1 MHRKYLEKIIE
12 KGSPEDMECLG
23 ELMIMAM
30 DALKDY
36 DEELYE
42 KIEMK
47 MYVMAYGYVLTED
60 MANKIVEEMRPMG
73 KKWGIDQT
81 TAVKK
86 KYELDKISDVDFY
99 VVMNMVANDNRDTVE
114 KFAKS
119 EEEQLDMYVHL
130 AKDFILDPDAKEGKV
145 FTYFMK
151 IPK

>member
-1 MHRKYLEKIIE
+1 MHRKYLERIIE

-60 MANKIVEEMRPMG
+60 MANKIIEEMRPVG
-73 KKWGIDQT
+73 KKWAIDQT
-81 TAVKK
+81 TEVKNQ
-86 KYELDKISDVDFY
+86 YGLDKISDVDFY
-99 VVMNMVANDNRDTVE
+99 VTMNMAANDNRDTVE
-114 KFAKS
+114 RFD
-119 EEEQLDMYVHL
+119 ETEEQRLDMYVHL

-145 FTYFMK
+145 FRYFMK
-151 IPK
+151 IVK